1 MTPGKMLTL
10 DSNGNEGS
18 TAPLFFLSNQTTLSL
33 SFDMKKTIT
42 IYSLS
47 IILGMIVGLVAG
59 HSTAATESAKCL
71 EAYKSYNKATEELL
85 DTLESKYNWV
95 DAFDPC
101 DYYDSRAKLDSLL
114 YKK

>member
-59 HSTAATESAKCL
+59 HSVATSESAKYL
-71 EAYKSYNKATEELL
+71 EAYNAYNKATEELL
-85 DTLESKYNWV
+85 DTLDNQYDWV
-95 DAFDPC
+95 DAFDPY

-114 YKK
+114 YRE

>member
-1 MTPGKMLTL
+1 MAMRGAQLL
-10 DSNGNEGS
+10 S
-18 TAPLFFLSNQTTLSL
+18 FLSNQTTLFL

-59 HSTAATESAKCL
+59 HSVATSESAKYL
-71 EAYKSYNKATEELL
+71 EAYESYYKTTEELL

-114 YKK
+114 WN